1 MEFRL
6 QGLSDPRGIEV
17 LRRAAALIGWQ
28 PRPSPATTGGVGRGI
43 AYIHYKHNE
52 SYVAMAMEVEVER
65 ASGAIRVRRVACA
78 HDCGL
83 VINPDA
89 LRAQIEGNILQTLSR
104 TLLRGGRVRPL
115 ARDER
120 RLGELSDP
128 ARFPTCR
135 RS

>member
-1 MEFRL
+1 
-6 QGLSDPRGIEV
+6 
-17 LRRAAALIGWQ
+17 
-28 PRPSPATTGGVGRGI
+28 
-43 AYIHYKHNE
+43 
-52 SYVAMAMEVEVER
+52 MAMEVEVDR

-89 LRAQIEGNILQTLSR
+89 LQRADRRQHPADAVAHAV
-104 TLLRGGRVRPL
+104 RGGRVRPL

-128 ARFPTCR
+128 AFPDVPEIVIDLVDRPQEPPLGAGEAAATPVPAALANAVFDAAGVR
-135 RS
+135 LRTVPFTRQRVLAALA